1 MTAEKFK
8 EEEELRLL
16 VEEWGHQHDCGEA
29 GCTVNPQGE
38 EIPPGK
44 PQKRSRT
51 GLVRAKELWRK
62 HRKGELI

>member
-1 MTAEKFK
+1 MTSFT
-8 EEEELRLL
+8 EEEELRLIL
-16 VEEWGHQHDCGEA
+16 EEWGRQHDCVEA
-29 GCTVNPQGE
+29 GCTVNPAGE

-44 PQKRSRT
+44 PAKRKRT